1 MPEAELG
8 VTLRNAQEP
17 EGEPNPEVE
26 EQGLLVV
33 EEDAA
38 FNRPQEEVA
47 EDGAEIQHQN
57 FEQVEEFPEPDDR
70 GNDGQEQEQA
80 DQGKEPDDVEQPGR
94 ADRDQEPD
102 PGAQNVDRAPTPH
115 AEGFVLDDLPVEE
128 WDEEPWLSARSESD
142 VRRELED
149 DQRRNKDGPPTPETT
164 KPDSPIDLLDSAQ
177 PGTNSPQWAG
187 SKNYEYLI
195 DEKQPSTDLFGTV
208 LLRLRI
214 RRGAGHVLELCPDA
228 GQRVTVNGAQW
239 TLIMCCQ
246 RARIFYVWVHN
257 GPENYLA
264 FAKDVTAVTRIPDSK
279 KGQAEDLRIKVTCFV
294 LLNFVSHVCI

>member
-1 MPEAELG
+1 M
-8 VTLRNAQEP
+8 
-17 EGEPNPEVE
+17 
-26 EQGLLVV
+26 VV

-70 GNDGQEQEQA
+70 GNDGQEQEQV

-102 PGAQNVDRAPTPH
+102 PGAQNGDRAPTPH

-128 WDEEPWLSARSESD
+128 WEEEPWLSARSESD

-149 DQRRNKDGPPTPETT
+149 DLRRNKDGPPTPETT

-177 PGTNSPQWAG
+177 PGTNS
-187 SKNYEYLI
+187 
-195 DEKQPSTDLFGTV
+195 
-208 LLRLRI
+208 R
-214 RRGAGHVLELCPDA
+214 
-228 GQRVTVNGAQW
+228 
-239 TLIMCCQ
+239 
-246 RARIFYVWVHN
+246 N
-257 GPENYLA
+257 GPDQRTMN
-264 FAKDVTAVTRIPDSK
+264 I
-279 KGQAEDLRIKVTCFV
+279 
-294 LLNFVSHVCI
+294 